1 MLKNLDPGGGGLPN
15 ERKKEAD
22 ALDTKSSKKGT
33 RSKSLVSLLK
43 GCRPLICLVFLSL
56 QACCNQSSHH
66 WEKKGIAPSPFGQCR
81 SMVVIGDQPVKSS
94 ELFLG
99 WCRLAACKVPW
110 VSRPLRPFHSTKE
123 RPLILSPAGCRRAS
137 PSSDAIHVV
146 CRTKEKEDSGRQS
159 PSTSTAKISPGDTRN
174 LVSILLELNLCSL

>member
-1 MLKNLDPGGGGLPN
+1 MDPAGGGLPN

-56 QACCNQSSHH
+56 LACCNQSSHH
-66 WEKKGIAPSPFGQCR
+66 WEKKGIAPSPFGQR
-81 SMVVIGDQPVKSS
+81 WSMVVIGDQPVKSS

-99 WCRLAACKVPW
+99 LQLARFLA
-110 VSRPLRPFHSTKE
+110 VSRPLTPFHSTKA
-123 RPLILSPAGCRRAS
+123 RPLILSPAGCHRAS
-137 PSSDAIHVV
+137 RLQTPFTWSAVP
-146 CRTKEKEDSGRQS
+146 RQEDSGRQG
-159 PSTSTAKISPGDTRN
+159 TSTTKIRLGDTRN
-174 LVSILLELNLCSL
+174 LVSVL